1 MKNIFY
7 KIISFILSF
16 VLLLPVFQPIV
27 AYAEYDSSGD
37 FSSAEVSE
45 VLGIPDESFQIYLA
59 KFLKHYPKLKS
70 DLKQNM
76 LHRQLYEI
84 LREED
89 RAVFGLDWD
98 DLILWNQI
106 LTNSDIVGQVSGQ
119 EKVILYREMLLEIIN
134 MHLESDEMAE
144 FMQSGYDYWNS
155 ALLNFLEAYE
165 IGLDLGPEVISG
177 GAIYQ
182 VVNGLKA
189 GELKDLCDDIY
200 LHFSKCGYNMKLG
213 ETKIGVD
220 FPLAGLKMMVSA
232 MGSSVECIA
241 KMPIYLALAEC
252 RDGLLGSLKV
262 MYRQTQDTDM
272 QKALMQIIECMEA
285 DAGDEDIAELIRKME
300 LETAVSGIQDIAK
313 DFLLDALGMEGFFV
327 NLSEILTNLVFN
339 TENIVEAYLMLE
351 AVVKIED
358 EVKKAISYS
367 ISLNPCREECP
378 CEKEGECPCK
388 EECPCE
394 GECPCNDDGFCD
406 KAFSYEDSIVLNQ
419 SVALLYDV
427 YEYGT
432 ELANIFFEET
442 YESGFWNEVQK
453 SDLMIYNSYRETFGK
468 ETVDDIRS
476 HYPKWVKTYRN
487 IAIVGRSIFDSVWQM
502 YQEEYR
508 KELSILEEHSVPI
521 LVEDIKANNEVIVL
535 HENEQGR
542 VNVTV
547 TPSNAQNAILTYKSS
562 DENVVTVD
570 SEGFLK
576 AHNAGTA
583 VITIATEDKTKVIQ
597 RDVMVE
603 SAIATD
609 NLDIAVQIEWEND
622 YDFADFCEEN
632 EDGLTLKT
640 YFLLPREECIRQN
653 ILEKVEKTAVINHNS
668 EYYLFIPAYVN
679 GIPVTELD
687 IDTWVDADD
696 DDYMIPREDEDWRN
710 YYRYFRSAG
719 EKKSLWY
726 GVYNDRYSYKEE
738 GLIIKYLP
746 TTVKRIAD
754 YCFAGYVLEN
764 SFVLHNGVEEI
775 GELAFKGST
784 FLGWENE
791 AEKGTRDIENI
802 FFEIPSSVRMMGNYA
817 FVDCKFGYRSLIINA
832 MIEEIPISCFEC
844 VSEVDMIRFAE
855 DVDIKY
861 IGAYAFLHVEA
872 NGIWLPDSVEKI
884 EEFAFTGSKWI
895 NNLSE
900 NLQIVERYA
909 FSNAYFA
916 DDMKEYVFPEGIREI
931 QAYAFANLG
940 NGFQSIHLSDTIE
953 KIDGYAFYDKYL
965 SKVYAYESAVADKTK
980 GKIESDVFFEVD
992 YLEIPGNIVSL
1003 GNLKVAG
1010 ELVLPAGLEELYEL
1024 EGVDGKSWNVR
1035 VAEGDAGHNG
1045 VIHGKIYIDGCQ
1057 YLELPGAFVQYMD
1070 GMEVSQGDGAF
1081 CLTTK
1086 VWSRNPFKVPIIRIM
1101 GEVKPTDKWLDFMKK
1116 CVRKELYA
1124 LDEYGREIC
1133 LYRGPS
1139 RYEKISVFQ
1148 YENFEDYVIDFPE
1161 ETERITNQKIR
1172 YTVSDNQ
1179 GRWSN
1184 RDMTVRV
1191 NVEENMLSGMKD
1203 GKPHINYWTESIT
1216 DSREAELGTYFYFED
1231 LYLKQLE
1238 YAYFQISLQDANG
1251 ETLEAPEGTYQIITQ
1266 LPSNWNN
1273 FGLYHI
1279 SDTGLITRLS
1289 GEIYQEGDVREF
1301 RALSKE
1307 LGCFALVKCSN
1318 LSKMVNTNWMEEV
1331 HEIFR
1336 DQETNVDTAA
1346 KPGSEVSK
1354 ESVSVDV
1361 TEDSES
1367 QKETQI
1373 IPNAQDTNVDNVPEK
1388 QEVSNGNVY
1397 VWASDS
1403 DTGAKDGAQA
1413 EENAS
1418 TITTQVKNLS
1428 EDERVLLKEELGLTL
1443 SEEEQVLEIRT
1454 TEKREELT
1462 IYVEAPK
1469 KIKPILVYV
1478 DEQKEE
1484 AKAQKLKKDKILTED
1499 ADALQSITISDMN
1512 EKLQNEVK
1520 LKKAGRYWV
1529 ILSAEK
1535 IKSSF
1540 VKNLLRIIAAII
1552 FIPIVILILLLLCY
1566 RAQHKR
1572 RMKKIAA
1579 RKRRKH

>member
-16 VLLLPVFQPIV
+16 VLLLPMVQPV
-27 AYAEYDSSGD
+27 VVYAEDDSSSNI
-37 FSSAEVSE
+37 SSAETSE
-45 VLGIPDESFQIYLA
+45 VLEIPDESFQIYLA
-59 KFLKHYPKLKS
+59 KFLKHFPKLES

-76 LHRQLYEI
+76 LHRQLYEM

-89 RAVFGLDWD
+89 SAVFGFDWD
-98 DLILWNQI
+98 DLIFWNQI
-106 LTNSDIVGQVSGQ
+106 LTNSDIVGQVTGQ

-182 VVNGLKA
+182 VVNGLKE
-189 GELKDLCDDIY
+189 GELKDLCDDLY

-241 KMPIYLALAEC
+241 KMPTYLALAEC

-262 MYRQTQDTDM
+262 MYRQTQDADL
-272 QKALMQIIECMEA
+272 QKALMQIIECMEV
-285 DAGDEDIAELIRKME
+285 DAGDEDIAKLVEKME
-300 LETAVSGIQDIAK
+300 LETAVSGVQDIAK
-313 DFLLDALGMEGFFV
+313 DFLLDALGMEGFMIT
-327 NLSEILTNLVFN
+327 LSELLTNLVFN

-367 ISLNPCREECP
+367 ISLNPCEDECP
-378 CEKEGECPCK
+378 SK
-388 EECPCE
+388 
-394 GECPCNDDGFCD
+394 DDALCD

-453 SDLMIYNSYRETFGK
+453 SDLTIYNRYREDFGK
-468 ETVDDIRS
+468 ETVESIRTY
-476 HYPKWVKTYRN
+476 YPKWVKTYRN
-487 IAIVGRSIFDSVWQM
+487 IAIVGRSVFDSVWQM
-502 YQEEYR
+502 YQEDY
-508 KELSILEEHSVPI
+508 KEQLAVLEEHSVPI
-521 LVEDIKANNEVIVL
+521 LVEELNADSTVIVL
-535 HENEQGR
+535 QENGQGR

-547 TPSNAQNAILTYKSS
+547 TPSNAENALLTYKSS

-570 SEGFLK
+570 YDGFLK

-940 NGFQSIHLSDTIE
+940 NGFQSIHLPDTIE

-980 GKIESDVFFEVD
+980 GKIESDVFFEVE

-1024 EGVDGKSWNVR
+1024 EGIDGKSWNVR

-1057 YLELPGAFVQYMD
+1057 YLELPGAFAQYMD

-1148 YENFEDYVIDFPE
+1148 YENFEDYLIDFPE
-1161 ETERITNQKIR
+1161 ETEKITNQKIR

-1191 NVEENMLSGMKD
+1191 NVEESMLSAMKD
-1203 GKPHINYWTESIT
+1203 GKPRIDYWTESFT

-1238 YAYFQISLQDANG
+1238 YAYFQISLQGANG
-1251 ETLEAPEGTYQIITQ
+1251 EIMEAPDGTYQIITQ

-1361 TEDSES
+1361 TEDSETQKES
-1367 QKETQI
+1367 QKVTNTQEI
-1373 IPNAQDTNVDNVPEK
+1373 IVDTKPDK
-1388 QEVSNGNVY
+1388 QEISNGNVY
-1397 VWASDS
+1397 VWENDS
-1403 DTGAKDGAQA
+1403 DTAQKDGAQA
-1413 EENAS
+1413 DSDTDQKDGTQTEESAAL
-1418 TITTQVKNLS
+1418 ITSQVKKLS
-1428 EDERVLLKEELGLTL
+1428 EDDRVLLKEELGLTL
-1443 SEEEQVLEIRT
+1443 SEEEQVLEICT

-1462 IYVEAPK
+1462 IYVEATK
-1469 KIKPILVYV
+1469 DVRPILVYV
-1478 DEQKEE
+1478 DEQKKE
-1484 AKAQKLKKDKILTED
+1484 AKAQKLKKDQILTEET
-1499 ADALQSITISDMN
+1499 DALQGTMISDMN

-1520 LKKAGRYWV
+1520 LKKAGRYLV

-1535 IKSSF
+1535 MKSS
-1540 VKNLLRIIAAII
+1540 VITIILRIIAAII
-1552 FIPIVILILLLLCY
+1552 LIPICIVILLFFYY

-1572 RMKKIAA
+1572 RMKRIAT
-1579 RKRRKH
+1579 RKRR

>member
-16 VLLLPVFQPIV
+16 VLLLPMVQPV
-27 AYAEYDSSGD
+27 VVYAEDDSSSNI
-37 FSSAEVSE
+37 SSAETSE
-45 VLGIPDESFQIYLA
+45 VLEIPDESFQIYLA
-59 KFLKHYPKLKS
+59 KFLKHFPKLES

-76 LHRQLYEI
+76 LHRQLYEM

-89 RAVFGLDWD
+89 SAVFGFDWD
-98 DLILWNQI
+98 DLIFWNQI
-106 LTNSDIVGQVSGQ
+106 LTNSDIVGQVTGQ

-182 VVNGLKA
+182 VVNGLKE
-189 GELKDLCDDIY
+189 GELKDLCDDLY

-241 KMPIYLALAEC
+241 KMPTYLALAEC

-262 MYRQTQDTDM
+262 MYRQTQDADL

-285 DAGDEDIAELIRKME
+285 DAGDEDIAKLVEKME

-313 DFLLDALGMEGFFV
+313 DFLLDALGMEGFMIT
-327 NLSEILTNLVFN
+327 LSELLTNLVFN

-367 ISLNPCREECP
+367 ISLNPCEDECP
-378 CEKEGECPCK
+378 SK
-388 EECPCE
+388 
-394 GECPCNDDGFCD
+394 DDALCD

-453 SDLMIYNSYRETFGK
+453 SDLTIYNRYREDFGK
-468 ETVDDIRS
+468 ETVESIRTC
-476 HYPKWVKTYRN
+476 YPKWVKTYRN
-487 IAIVGRSIFDSVWQM
+487 IAIVGRSVFDSVWQM
-502 YQEEYR
+502 YQEDY
-508 KELSILEEHSVPI
+508 KEQLAVLEEHSVPI
-521 LVEDIKANNEVIVL
+521 LVEELNADSTVIVL
-535 HENEQGR
+535 QENGQGR

-547 TPSNAQNAILTYKSS
+547 TPSNAENALLTYKSS

-570 SEGFLK
+570 YDGFLK
-576 AHNAGTA
+576 AHNAGA
-583 VITIATEDKTKVIQ
+583 AEITIATEDKTKVIQ
-597 RDVMVE
+597 SVVWVKEPVE
-603 SAIATD
+603 TD
-609 NLDIAVQIEWEND
+609 NQDISVEVEWRDAES
-622 YDFADFCEEN
+622 FSHFCEEN
-632 EDGLTLKT
+632 EDGITLKG
-640 YFLLPREECIRQN
+640 YFLLPREECIKQN
-653 ILEKVEKTAVINHNS
+653 ILDVVQKTALFDYNS
-668 EYYLFIPAYVN
+668 EYYLFMPAYVN
-679 GIPVTELD
+679 GQPVTEVD
-687 IDTWVDADD
+687 IFSAYNEVIPFDD
-696 DDYMIPREDEDWRN
+696 GDWEKYYEDGWYIPLNRQDDRIYIQGTD
-710 YYRYFRSAG
+710 
-719 EKKSLWY
+719 L
-726 GVYNDRYSYKEE
+726 V
-738 GLIIKYLP
+738 IKNLP
-746 TTVKRIAD
+746 STVKRISEN
-754 YCFAGYVLEN
+754 CFSDCTFSN
-764 SFVLHNGVEEI
+764 SFVLHDGVEEI
-775 GELAFKGST
+775 GENAFSGST
-784 FLGWENE
+784 FLGWESE
-791 AEKGTRDIENI
+791 EEKKTKELENT
-802 FFEIPSSVRMMGNYA
+802 FFEIPSSVRKLGSSA
-817 FVDCKFGYRSLIINA
+817 FWDCKFGYRSLVINA
-832 MIEEIPISCFEC
+832 KVDEISPGCFYSI
-844 VSEVDMIRFAE
+844 SEVDKIRFAE
-855 DVDIKY
+855 ESTIKNIGSGAFEDIN
-861 IGAYAFLHVEA
+861 IA
-872 NGIWLPDSVEKI
+872 GIWLPDSVETI
-884 EEFAFTGSKWI
+884 EGHAFRNSKWI
-895 NNLSE
+895 NNLPA
-900 NLQIVERYA
+900 NLQVIESYA
-909 FSNAYFA
+909 FASASFA
-916 DDMKEYVFPEGIREI
+916 ECMTECVFPEGIREI
-931 QAYAFANLG
+931 Q
-940 NGFQSIHLSDTIE
+940 S
-953 KIDGYAFYDKYL
+953 KAFYYLENGLEIIYLPDTLEVIGNNAFRSMDL
-965 SKVYAYESAVADKTK
+965 SKLYAYESTATDKPK
-980 GKIESDVFFEVD
+980 GKIESFAFDQTKVE
-992 YLEIPGNIVSL
+992 YMEIPGNIVSL
-1003 GNLKVAG
+1003 GHLEVAG

-1024 EGVDGKSWNVR
+1024 KGIDGNPWTVR
-1035 VAEGDAGHNG
+1035 VAEGEAGQNG
-1045 VIHGKIYIDGCQ
+1045 VIHRKIYINGCR
-1057 YLELPGAFVQYMD
+1057 YLELPGAFVQCMMD
-1070 GMEVSQGDGAF
+1070 GAEIYDEFDEF
-1081 CLTTK
+1081 CLSTT
-1086 VWSRNPFKVPIIRIM
+1086 VWSGNSGITYTGEKNSRQVPIIRIK

-1116 CVRKELYA
+1116 CVSQELYA

-1139 RYEKISVFQ
+1139 SYEKVSVFQ
-1148 YENFEDYVIDFPE
+1148 YENFEDYLIDFPE

-1179 GRWSN
+1179 GRMSY
-1184 RDMTVRV
+1184 RDMVVRV
-1191 NVEENMLSGMKD
+1191 NVEESMLSAMKD
-1203 GKPHINYWTESIT
+1203 GKPRIDYWTESFT

-1238 YAYFQISLQDANG
+1238 YAYFQISLQGANG

-1273 FGLYHI
+1273 FGLYYI

-1301 RALSKE
+1301 RALSDE

-1318 LSKMVNTNWMEEV
+1318 LSKRVSANWMEEV

-1336 DQETNVDTAA
+1336 DQKTCVDATA

-1361 TEDSES
+1361 TEDSETQKES
-1367 QKETQI
+1367 QKVTNTQEI
-1373 IPNAQDTNVDNVPEK
+1373 IVDTKPDK
-1388 QEVSNGNVY
+1388 QEISNGNVY
-1397 VWASDS
+1397 VWENDS
-1403 DTGAKDGAQA
+1403 DTAQKDGAQA
-1413 EENAS
+1413 DSDTDQKDGTQTEESAAL
-1418 TITTQVKNLS
+1418 ITSQVKKLS

-1443 SEEEQVLEIRT
+1443 SEEEQVLEICT

-1462 IYVEAPK
+1462 IYVETTK
-1469 KIKPILVYV
+1469 DIRPILVYV
-1478 DEQKEE
+1478 DEQKKE
-1484 AKAQKLKKDKILTED
+1484 AKAQKLKKDQILTEET
-1499 ADALQSITISDMN
+1499 DALQGTMISDMN

-1520 LKKAGRYWV
+1520 LKKAGRYLV

-1535 IKSSF
+1535 MKSS
-1540 VKNLLRIIAAII
+1540 VITIILRIIAAII
-1552 FIPIVILILLLLCY
+1552 LIPICIVILLFFYY

-1572 RMKKIAA
+1572 RMKRIAT
-1579 RKRRKH
+1579 RKRR